1 MTRYKTYKIEGT
13 PSEKF
18 PEMVTI
24 SKKIKGNL
32 FEKKFI
38 SEKKA
43 IAWIE
48 AIAAEKLINNG
59 VKKVK
64 GELSSIGL
72 IAENDYAW

>member
-1 MTRYKTYKIEGT
+1 MARYKTYKIEDS

-18 PEMVTI
+18 PQMVTI

-38 SEKKA
+38 TEKKA

-48 AIAAEKLINNG
+48 AVAAESLITKG
-59 VKKVK
+59 SKKVK
-64 GELSSIGL
+64 NELSSIGL